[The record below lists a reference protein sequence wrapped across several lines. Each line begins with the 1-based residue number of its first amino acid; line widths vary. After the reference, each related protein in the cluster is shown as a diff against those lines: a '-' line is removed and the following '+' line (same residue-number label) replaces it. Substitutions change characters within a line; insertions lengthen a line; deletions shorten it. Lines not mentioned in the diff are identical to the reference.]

1 MWSARTAV
9 PALLAVM
16 LAACGGAGSKT
27 TNSTQSS
34 TASSS
39 GSSQQS
45 GTPSSIATGPVRGRL
60 VGENHAPKI
69 KQQWLYTV
77 TVTDASGHP
86 LPGAV
91 VTEFT
96 FGGQVVGRETPPTH
110 NLSGGRLRDTITF
123 PPASLGEPIALQTV
137 VHTRLGSI
145 TLAWPV
151 IPTK

>member
-27 TNSTQSS
+27 TSSTQSS
-34 TASSS
+34 TAPSS

-45 GTPSSIATGPVRGRL
+45 GTPSSITTGPVRGRL
-60 VGENHAPKI
+60 
-69 KQQWLYTV
+69 

-151 IPTK
+151 TPTK